1 MARAQEVEGLQK
13 TLRLLREFDK
23 DLVKDL
29 KKDLTKKAQPIF
41 SDARSRIPDRALSGW
56 SNKGRLGY
64 SPARARSGMKVSVRL
79 SKRVRGMKGSM
90 ASVSLSQGNA
100 AGAIFDQAGQRGK
113 YSPPVQRGAAFVD
126 ALNRKHGKAQ
136 RALWPAAVGK
146 LPEIRRSFIASI
158 KVQESRTNQ
167 KLKRY

>member
-1 MARAQEVEGLQK
+1 MARAQEVKGLQQ

-23 DLVKDL
+23 ELVKDL

-41 SDARSRIPDRALSGW
+41 IDARSRVPDVALSGW
-56 SNKGRLGY
+56 SKKGRLGY
-64 SPARARSGMKVSVRL
+64 SPARARSGMKVSV
-79 SKRVRGMKGSM
+79 SAAKRVKGMKGSM
-90 ASVSLSQGNA
+90 ASVNLYQGNA

-113 YSPPVQRGAAFVD
+113 YSPPVQRGQAFVE

-146 LPEIRRSFIASI
+146 LPEIRRSFIVSI
-158 KVQESRTNQ
+158 KIQESKTNQ

>member
-1 MARAQEVEGLQK
+1 MARAREVEGLQK

-64 SPARARSGMKVSVRL
+64 SPARARSGMKVSVRA

-90 ASVSLSQGNA
+90 ASISLSQGNA
-100 AGAIFDQAGQRGK
+100 AGAIFDQAGQRGN
-113 YSPPVQRGAAFVD
+113 YTPPVQRGAAFVSG
-126 ALNRKHGKAQ
+126 LNKHGNAQ
-136 RALWPAAVGK
+136 RVLWPAAVGK
-146 LPEIRRSFIASI
+146 LPDIRRAFIMSI
-158 KVQESRTNQ
+158 EFQESKTNQ